1 MPPMFLHSL
10 PPARRAPVFAFAASL
25 LIHALVLLIPRHDPS
40 GEPSPPRL
48 EARLAK
54 TAVPEAANTPP
65 SPAKPAKTKPEQS
78 RILTT
83 NKPGKRSVA
92 AAPQWSAAEK
102 AEMNRFLDELD
113 TQAKAT
119 PKPTLAQR
127 SMAMAREQAMQQARQ
142 DAADGA
148 SLELRPNAA
157 PPDPFSLEMYLDG
170 LVKRLN
176 RSATFV
182 KNDPRNKGI
191 RPAAVEFKLNPDG
204 TMKSF
209 KVVNEGDQAEEI
221 AFVRSV
227 VERSIP
233 FSPFP
238 ADLNKAARGLTMRIC
253 ILPPRAGEGGFG
265 FSRTSPGRGC

>member
-1 MPPMFLHSL
+1 MFLQSL
-10 PPARRAPVFAFAASL
+10 PPERRTPVFAFAASL

-40 GEPSPPRL
+40 GAPSPPRL

-54 TAVPEAANTPP
+54 TAVPETTSAPA
-65 SPAKPAKTKPEQS
+65 SPAKPAKSKPQQP
-78 RILTT
+78 RLLTT
-83 NKPGKRSVA
+83 SKPGKRSVA
-92 AAPQWSAAEK
+92 TAPQWSAAEK
-102 AEMNRFLDELD
+102 ADMNRFLEELD

-142 DAADGA
+142 EAADGA
-148 SLELRPNAA
+148 SLELRPNSA
-157 PPDPFSLEMYLDG
+157 PPDPFSLEMYIDG

-204 TMKSF
+204 TLKSF
-209 KVVNEGDQAEEI
+209 KVVNEGDQADEI
-221 AFVRSV
+221 AFVKSV
-227 VERSIP
+227 IERSIP

-238 ADLNKAARGLTMRIC
+238 ADINKAARSLSMRIC

>member
-1 MPPMFLHSL
+1 MFVHAHPPTQRPTL
-10 PPARRAPVFAFAASL
+10 FAFAVSL
-25 LIHALVLLIPRHDPS
+25 LVHALVLLIPRHDPS
-40 GEPSPPRL
+40 TAPSPPRL
-48 EARLAK
+48 EARLARAALPETV
-54 TAVPEAANTPP
+54 TAPA
-65 SPAKPAKTKPEQS
+65 SPAKPAKTKPERA

-83 NKPGKRSVA
+83 NKPGKTSVA

-102 AEMNRFLDELD
+102 ADMNRFLEELD
-113 TQAKAT
+113 TQAKTA

-127 SMAMAREQAMQQARQ
+127 SLAMAREQAMQQARQ
-142 DAADGA
+142 EAADGA

-176 RSATFV
+176 RSAAFV
-182 KNDPRNKGI
+182 KNDPRNKGV
-191 RPAAVEFKLNPDG
+191 RAAAVEFKLNPDG
-204 TMKSF
+204 TMKF
-209 KVVNEGDQAEEI
+209 FRVVNEGDQAEEI
-221 AFVRSV
+221 AFVKSV

-238 ADLNKAARGLTMRIC
+238 DDINRAARGLTMRIC

-265 FSRTSPGRGC
+265 FSRSGPGRGC

>member
-1 MPPMFLHSL
+1 
-10 PPARRAPVFAFAASL
+10 
-25 LIHALVLLIPRHDPS
+25 
-40 GEPSPPRL
+40 
-48 EARLAK
+48 
-54 TAVPEAANTPP
+54 
-65 SPAKPAKTKPEQS
+65 
-78 RILTT
+78 
-83 NKPGKRSVA
+83 
-92 AAPQWSAAEK
+92 
-102 AEMNRFLDELD
+102 MNRFLDELD
-113 TQAKAT
+113 SNAKAA

-127 SMAMAREQAMQQARQ
+127 SKAMAREEAWKQAHEESAGTALL
-142 DAADGA
+142 D
-148 SLELRPNAA
+148 LRPNAA

-182 KNDPRNKGI
+182 KNDPRNKGV
-191 RPAAVEFKLNPDG
+191 RAAAVEFKLNPDG

-221 AFVRSV
+221 AFVKSV

-238 ADLNKAARGLTMRIC
+238 ADINKAARSLTMRIC